1 LLSLRQSVR
10 IDAGEHGDRMER
22 MASRVYGMVLGITA
36 VGVLVG
42 ALLFGLRPQAQEAT
56 DDTADQVTP
65 SELAL
70 YIDVYT
76 AMQADHDLTLDS
88 LLAEKGVPLAQFR
101 NIERRVQK
109 QDRLVRKV
117 REALQAQAKAR
128 AEAIAP
134 PSARAEAPPAKPAP
148 AQ

>member
-1 LLSLRQSVR
+1 
-10 IDAGEHGDRMER
+10 
-22 MASRVYGMVLGITA
+22 
-36 VGVLVG
+36 
-42 ALLFGLRPQAQEAT
+42 
-56 DDTADQVTP
+56 VTP

-134 PSARAEAPPAKPAP
+134 PSVRAEAPPAKPAP